1 MVAVGALRSFVASGR
16 KASRHSTLTT
26 MNSSACTRNRSVNR
40 QLINAAAAPMA
51 NQMEVILK
59 VQPSS
64 TRKPTAAMSQ
74 KNGAVF
80 MGNSLLMALL

>member
-1 MVAVGALRSFVASGR
+1 MVAVGALRSFAASGR